1 VDQHPGHDTNP
12 PEYSTKQAR
21 KAGIT
26 AFVGTTIEWFDF
38 YIYGTASALVLGPL
52 FFPDASPA
60 VGTLAAFAT
69 FAVGFVARPVGGVVF
84 GHFGDKFGRKNAVII
99 TLALMGLGTVGVGLL
114 PTYAQIGIWAPILL
128 VALRVL
134 QGIAMGGEWGGAVLI
149 ATEFAPP
156 KKKVLYGAFAQ
167 QGSPVGNLLA
177 TLAFLGLTLMSDSV
191 FESWGWRLPFL
202 GSAALVIVALYIRL
216 HISETPEMKKAVAAQ
231 ERTRMP
237 LVEVLRSHP
246 VELALGVGAVV
257 AGVAITYV
265 KTTFALSWAT
275 TDLGFERS
283 DFLLV
288 ITVALIAQTLVQPFG
303 AVLATRIDPSKAV
316 RWMLLPEIVL
326 LPLMFVLVQ
335 TGSVPLAILGM
346 VLATA
351 PHAMY
356 YAALAGILAQ
366 VFPTNVRYTGISL
379 SYQLSTAVFA
389 GTAPMVSQYLLTR
402 TNSIWP
408 VVALG
413 LVYVVLSL
421 VCMTALLRRS
431 ALHSHAVGP
440 EAMDSSNMT
449 DASTLKGVD
458 HR

>member
-1 VDQHPGHDTNP
+1 MDQHPGHDTNP
-12 PEYSTKQAR
+12 PECSTKQAR

-316 RWMLLPEIVL
+316 RWMLLPELVL
-326 LPLMFVLVQ
+326 LPLMFLLVQ

-346 VLATA
+346 ILATA

-431 ALHSHAVGP
+431 ALHAQGP
-440 EAMDSSNMT
+440 ESTSSSNMT

-458 HR
+458 H

>member
-1 VDQHPGHDTNP
+1 MDQHPGQDTNP
-12 PEYSTKQAR
+12 PEYNTKQAR

-114 PTYAQIGIWAPILL
+114 PTYSQIGIWAPILL

-288 ITVALIAQTLVQPFG
+288 ITVALVAQALVQPFG

-335 TGSVPLAILGM
+335 TGSVSLAILGM

-431 ALHSHAVGP
+431 ALHAQGLESTS
-440 EAMDSSNMT
+440 SSNMT
-449 DASTLKGVD
+449 DVSTLKGVD
-458 HR
+458 H

>member
-1 VDQHPGHDTNP
+1 MDQHPGQDTNP
-12 PEYSTKQAR
+12 PEYNTKQAR

-60 VGTLAAFAT
+60 VGTLAAFTT

-114 PTYAQIGIWAPILL
+114 PTYSQIGIWAPILL

-288 ITVALIAQTLVQPFG
+288 ITVALVAQALVQPFG

-421 VCMTALLRRS
+421 ICMTALLRRS
-431 ALHSHAVGP
+431 ALHGQGLESTS
-440 EAMDSSNMT
+440 SSNMT

-458 HR
+458 H

>member
-1 VDQHPGHDTNP
+1 MDQHLGQDTNP
-12 PEYSTKQAR
+12 PEYNTKQAR

-114 PTYAQIGIWAPILL
+114 PTYSQIGIWAPILL

-288 ITVALIAQTLVQPFG
+288 ITVALVAQALVQPFG

-431 ALHSHAVGP
+431 ALHAQGLEST
-440 EAMDSSNMT
+440 SSSDMT
-449 DASTLKGVD
+449 DVSTLKGVD
-458 HR
+458 H

>member
-1 VDQHPGHDTNP
+1 MDQHPGQDTNP
-12 PEYSTKQAR
+12 PEYNTKQAR

-60 VGTLAAFAT
+60 VGTLAAFTT

-114 PTYAQIGIWAPILL
+114 PTYSQIGIWAPILL

-288 ITVALIAQTLVQPFG
+288 ITVALVAQALVQPFG

-431 ALHSHAVGP
+431 ALHGQGLESTS
-440 EAMDSSNMT
+440 SSNMT

-458 HR
+458 H

>member
-1 VDQHPGHDTNP
+1 MDQNPGHDTSP

-216 HISETPEMKKAVAAQ
+216 HISETPEMKKTVAAQ

-237 LVEVLRSHP
+237 LVEVLRSYP

-288 ITVALIAQTLVQPFG
+288 ITVALVAQALVQPFG

-431 ALHSHAVGP
+431 ALRAQGS
-440 EAMDSSNMT
+440 ESTSSSNVT
-449 DASTLKGVD
+449 DVSTLKGVD
-458 HR
+458 H

>member
-1 VDQHPGHDTNP
+1 MDQHPGQDTNP
-12 PEYSTKQAR
+12 PEYNTKQAR

-288 ITVALIAQTLVQPFG
+288 ITVALVAQALVQPFG

-431 ALHSHAVGP
+431 ALRAQGS
-440 EAMDSSNMT
+440 ESTSSSNVT
-449 DASTLKGVD
+449 DVSTLKGVD
-458 HR
+458 H

>member
-1 VDQHPGHDTNP
+1 MDQNPGHDTSP

-288 ITVALIAQTLVQPFG
+288 ITVALVAQALVQPFG

-408 VVALG
+408 VVALR

-431 ALHSHAVGP
+431 ALRAQGS
-440 EAMDSSNMT
+440 ESTSSSNVT
-449 DASTLKGVD
+449 DVSTLKGVD
-458 HR
+458 H

>member
-1 VDQHPGHDTNP
+1 MDQHPGQDTNP
-12 PEYSTKQAR
+12 PEYNTKQAR

-114 PTYAQIGIWAPILL
+114 PTYSQIGIWAPILL

-288 ITVALIAQTLVQPFG
+288 ITVALVAQALVQPFG
-303 AVLATRIDPSKAV
+303 AVLATRFDPSKAV

-431 ALHSHAVGP
+431 ALHAQGP
-440 EAMDSSNMT
+440 ESTSSSNMT

-458 HR
+458 H

>member
-1 VDQHPGHDTNP
+1 MDQNPGQDTNP
-12 PEYSTKQAR
+12 PEYNTKQAR
-21 KAGIT
+21 KAGIM

-114 PTYAQIGIWAPILL
+114 PTYSQIGIWAPILL

-288 ITVALIAQTLVQPFG
+288 ITVALVAQALVQPFG

-431 ALHSHAVGP
+431 ALHAQGP
-440 EAMDSSNMT
+440 DSTSSSNMT
-449 DASTLKGVD
+449 DVSTLKGVD
-458 HR
+458 H

>member
-1 VDQHPGHDTNP
+1 
-12 PEYSTKQAR
+12 
-21 KAGIT
+21 
-26 AFVGTTIEWFDF
+26 
-38 YIYGTASALVLGPL
+38 
-52 FFPDASPA
+52 
-60 VGTLAAFAT
+60 
-69 FAVGFVARPVGGVVF
+69 
-84 GHFGDKFGRKNAVII
+84 
-99 TLALMGLGTVGVGLL
+99 
-114 PTYAQIGIWAPILL
+114 
-128 VALRVL
+128 
-134 QGIAMGGEWGGAVLI
+134 
-149 ATEFAPP
+149 
-156 KKKVLYGAFAQ
+156 
-167 QGSPVGNLLA
+167 
-177 TLAFLGLTLMSDSV
+177 
-191 FESWGWRLPFL
+191 
-202 GSAALVIVALYIRL
+202 
-216 HISETPEMKKAVAAQ
+216 
-231 ERTRMP
+231 MP

-288 ITVALIAQTLVQPFG
+288 ITVALVAQALVQPFG

-431 ALHSHAVGP
+431 ALHGQGLESTS
-440 EAMDSSNMT
+440 SSNMT

-458 HR
+458 H

>member
-1 VDQHPGHDTNP
+1 MDQNPGHDTSP

-288 ITVALIAQTLVQPFG
+288 ITVALVAQALVQPFG

-431 ALHSHAVGP
+431 ALRAQGS
-440 EAMDSSNMT
+440 ESTSSSNVT
-449 DASTLKGVD
+449 DVSTLKGVD
-458 HR
+458 H

>member
-1 VDQHPGHDTNP
+1 M
-12 PEYSTKQAR
+12 SR
-21 KAGIT
+21 
-26 AFVGTTIEWFDF
+26 TTIEWFDF

-326 LPLMFVLVQ
+326 LPLMFLLVQ

-431 ALHSHAVGP
+431 GLHAQGLESTS
-440 EAMDSSNMT
+440 SSNMT
-449 DASTLKGVD
+449 DVSTLKGVD
-458 HR
+458 H

>member
-1 VDQHPGHDTNP
+1 MDQHPGQDTNP
-12 PEYSTKQAR
+12 PEYNTKQAR

-114 PTYAQIGIWAPILL
+114 PTYSQIGIWAPILL

-288 ITVALIAQTLVQPFG
+288 ITVALVAQALVQPFG

-316 RWMLLPEIVL
+316 RWMLLPELVL

-431 ALHSHAVGP
+431 ALHAQGS
-440 EAMDSSNMT
+440 ESTSSSNMT

-458 HR
+458 H

>member
-1 VDQHPGHDTNP
+1 
-12 PEYSTKQAR
+12 
-21 KAGIT
+21 
-26 AFVGTTIEWFDF
+26 
-38 YIYGTASALVLGPL
+38 
-52 FFPDASPA
+52 
-60 VGTLAAFAT
+60 
-69 FAVGFVARPVGGVVF
+69 
-84 GHFGDKFGRKNAVII
+84 
-99 TLALMGLGTVGVGLL
+99 
-114 PTYAQIGIWAPILL
+114 
-128 VALRVL
+128 
-134 QGIAMGGEWGGAVLI
+134 
-149 ATEFAPP
+149 
-156 KKKVLYGAFAQ
+156 
-167 QGSPVGNLLA
+167 
-177 TLAFLGLTLMSDSV
+177 
-191 FESWGWRLPFL
+191 
-202 GSAALVIVALYIRL
+202 
-216 HISETPEMKKAVAAQ
+216 
-231 ERTRMP
+231 MP

-288 ITVALIAQTLVQPFG
+288 ITVALVAQALVQPFG

-431 ALHSHAVGP
+431 ALRAQGS
-440 EAMDSSNMT
+440 ESKSSSNVT
-449 DASTLKGVD
+449 DVSTLKGVD
-458 HR
+458 H

>member
-1 VDQHPGHDTNP
+1 MDQNPGQDTNP
-12 PEYSTKQAR
+12 PEYNTKQAR

-114 PTYAQIGIWAPILL
+114 PTYSQIGIWAPILL

-288 ITVALIAQTLVQPFG
+288 ITVALVAQALVQPFG

-431 ALHSHAVGP
+431 ALHAQAPGLEST
-440 EAMDSSNMT
+440 SSPNMT

-458 HR
+458 H

>member
-1 VDQHPGHDTNP
+1 VDQNPGHDTSP

-288 ITVALIAQTLVQPFG
+288 ITVALVAQALVQPFG

-431 ALHSHAVGP
+431 ALRAQGS
-440 EAMDSSNMT
+440 ESTSSSNVT
-449 DASTLKGVD
+449 DVSTLKGVD
-458 HR
+458 H

>member
-1 VDQHPGHDTNP
+1 MDQHPGQDTNP
-12 PEYSTKQAR
+12 PEYNTKQAR

-114 PTYAQIGIWAPILL
+114 PTYSQIGIWAPILL

-288 ITVALIAQTLVQPFG
+288 ITVALVAQALVQPFG

-346 VLATA
+346 VFATA

-431 ALHSHAVGP
+431 ALHAQAPGP
-440 EAMDSSNMT
+440 ESTSSSNMT

-458 HR
+458 H

>member
-1 VDQHPGHDTNP
+1 MDQHPGQDTNP
-12 PEYSTKQAR
+12 PEYNTKQAR

-114 PTYAQIGIWAPILL
+114 PTYSQIGIWAPILL

-231 ERTRMP
+231 KRTRMP

-246 VELALGVGAVV
+246 VELALGVGAVI

-288 ITVALIAQTLVQPFG
+288 ITVALVAQALVQPFG

-431 ALHSHAVGP
+431 ALHAQGLEST
-440 EAMDSSNMT
+440 SSSTMT
-449 DASTLKGVD
+449 DVSTLKGVD
-458 HR
+458 H

>member
-1 VDQHPGHDTNP
+1 MDQNPGQDTNP
-12 PEYSTKQAR
+12 PEYNTKQAR

-84 GHFGDKFGRKNAVII
+84 GHFGDRFGRKNAVII

-114 PTYAQIGIWAPILL
+114 PTYSQIGIWAPILL

-177 TLAFLGLTLMSDSV
+177 TLAFLCLTLMSDSV

-288 ITVALIAQTLVQPFG
+288 ITVALVAQALVQPFG

-431 ALHSHAVGP
+431 ALHAQGP
-440 EAMDSSNMT
+440 DSTSSSNMT
-449 DASTLKGVD
+449 DVSTLKGVD
-458 HR
+458 H

>member
-1 VDQHPGHDTNP
+1 MDQHPGQDTNP
-12 PEYSTKQAR
+12 PEYNTKQAR

-114 PTYAQIGIWAPILL
+114 PTYSQIGIWAPILL

-216 HISETPEMKKAVAAQ
+216 HISETPEMKKVVAAQ

-288 ITVALIAQTLVQPFG
+288 ITVALVAQALVQPFG

-421 VCMTALLRRS
+421 ACMTALLRRS
-431 ALHSHAVGP
+431 ALHGQGLESTS
-440 EAMDSSNMT
+440 SSNMT

-458 HR
+458 H

>member
-1 VDQHPGHDTNP
+1 MDQHPGQDTNP
-12 PEYSTKQAR
+12 PEYNTKQAR

-114 PTYAQIGIWAPILL
+114 PTYSQIGIWAPILL

-288 ITVALIAQTLVQPFG
+288 ITVALVAQALVQPFG

-431 ALHSHAVGP
+431 ALHGQVLESTS
-440 EAMDSSNMT
+440 SSNMT

-458 HR
+458 H

>member
-1 VDQHPGHDTNP
+1 MDQHPGQDTNP
-12 PEYSTKQAR
+12 PEYNTKQAR

-60 VGTLAAFAT
+60 VGTLAAFTT

-114 PTYAQIGIWAPILL
+114 PTYSQIGIWAPILL

-288 ITVALIAQTLVQPFG
+288 ITVALVAQALVQPFG

-351 PHAMY
+351 SHAMY

-431 ALHSHAVGP
+431 ALHGQGLESTS
-440 EAMDSSNMT
+440 SSNMT

-458 HR
+458 H

>member
-1 VDQHPGHDTNP
+1 MDQHPGQDTNP
-12 PEYSTKQAR
+12 PEYNTKQAR

-114 PTYAQIGIWAPILL
+114 PTYSQIGIWAPILL

-216 HISETPEMKKAVAAQ
+216 HISETPEMKKVVAAQ

-288 ITVALIAQTLVQPFG
+288 ITVALVAQALVQPFG

-431 ALHSHAVGP
+431 ALHGQGLESTS
-440 EAMDSSNMT
+440 SSNMT

-458 HR
+458 H